1 MPGSRARPSISGSS
15 VVPGLPNITETPS
28 LLRIWR
34 NACLPE
40 MSGIGPNDNLS
51 GVALPDSPLLR
62 AARRLPVPFTPVW
75 LMRQAGRY
83 LPEYRAMRARHG
95 FLELC
100 KSPAAAAEVT
110 LQPVE
115 RLGVDAAILFADILL
130 VLEPLGVGLEFV
142 EGEGPRIHRPL
153 RSAADVAALPTVDV
167 GEAVGAVFETVRLA
181 RKALAERVP
190 LIGFAG
196 APFTLASYLIEGG
209 PSREFLLTK
218 RFMRA
223 ERRAWEALMSRL
235 SVIVGE
241 YLNGQIAAGAQAV
254 QLFDSWVGTLSP
266 SDYREFVQP
275 WSRESIRRL
284 TPGTPV
290 IHFGVSTAGLLPLMK
305 ETGGDVLGLDWR
317 VELGP
322 TWDRL
327 GHDIAVQGN
336 LDPAVLLSNVGAIR
350 RATQGILDEAKGR
363 PGHIF
368 NLGHGVHQET
378 PVENVKALVDI
389 VHELSSR

>member
-1 MPGSRARPSISGSS
+1 
-15 VVPGLPNITETPS
+15 VFLD
-28 LLRIWR
+28 
-34 NACLPE
+34 AC
-40 MSGIGPNDNLS
+40 
-51 GVALPDSPLLR
+51 
-62 AARRLPVPFTPVW
+62 ARRQTALTPVW

-83 LPEYRAMRARHG
+83 MPEYRAMRERHG

-100 KSPAAAAEVT
+100 KNPQAAADVT

-130 VLEPLGVGLEFV
+130 VLEPLGVGLEFTK
-142 EGEGPRIHRPL
+142 GDGPHIARPV
-153 RSAADVAALPTVDV
+153 RSAADVARLGRADVDASV
-167 GEAVGAVFETVRLA
+167 GFVFETVRLA
-181 RKALAERVP
+181 RKALGERVP

-209 PSREFLLTK
+209 ASREFLLTK

-223 ERRAWEALMSRL
+223 EPDAWHAMLGRL
-235 SVIVGE
+235 AAITAD

-266 SDYREFVQP
+266 ADYREFVLP
-275 WSRESIRRL
+275 HTRAVIKRL
-284 TPGTPV
+284 TPDVPV
-290 IHFGVSTAGLLPLMK
+290 IHFGVGTATLLPSMK
-305 ETGGDVLGLDWR
+305 EAGGDVIGLDWR

-322 TWDRL
+322 TWERL
-327 GHDIAVQGN
+327 GYDVAVQGN
-336 LDPAVLLSNVGAIR
+336 LDPAVLLSGTDEIR
-350 RATQGILDEAKGR
+350 RAAKAILDGAAHR